1 MQRRTLWLVFVSALT
16 LSACSTPPT
25 GFNINLN
32 PSSLSIPAGQSN
44 TATLGVSLN
53 SSETRTISISLV
65 GAPAGVSVA
74 PTMITVNGS
83 ATTTLTFSVGSGV
96 AYGNYS
102 FKLRATLTPNNFQET
117 PVSLTVGSGNSG
129 GGDNGGGG
137 GNNGGGG
144 GNNGGGSADAI
155 RVIDYSTG
163 PTVQG
168 VRYRI
173 DGGSWYELA
182 MSNRQG
188 SFTAANNQAYEI
200 VIRCPN
206 NVEIIKATPAQQRE
220 VGVACMPVF
229 VNRNLEVTL
238 PSSIGEYNL
247 ASGDIVAATLWNN
260 TGEYDGSNPV
270 SLSIT
275 LPGTS
280 GTLLLSVFRPT
291 NDPNNPLEPIGYKE
305 VQLEGPGDAPLAVD
319 ASGWQPFSSVATLPS
334 VSAPANHT
342 LTSAVLYFRPGYLD
356 LGVVGGYSRYGLHHQ
371 DGNYVGFA
379 VLSMDNSTDLRRHIK
394 TLSSNNWIPDFPAP
408 WEATGVQLTNRAL
421 TLQHPEAA
429 AYQAT
434 FYHAIED
441 MSGVPLLLNITL
453 FGAGPVSYEV
463 SAIPE
468 LGYRFRAETLGN
480 GTFSAYKRAVGLLA
494 SANPYANLDL
504 STAVTHR

>member
-1 MQRRTLWLVFVSALT
+1 MQRRALWLVFVSALM

-32 PSSLSIPAGQSN
+32 PSSLSIPAGQSD

-65 GAPAGVSVA
+65 GAPTGVSVA
-74 PTMITVNGS
+74 PTMITVNS
-83 ATTTLTFSVGSGV
+83 NTTATLTFSVGSGV

-102 FKLRATLTPNNFQET
+102 FKLRATLAPDNFQET

-129 GGDNGGGG
+129 GGNNG
-137 GNNGGGG
+137 GGGG
-144 GNNGGGSADAI
+144 GNNGGGSADTI
-155 RVIDYSTG
+155 RVVDYSNG

-188 SFTAANNQAYEI
+188 SFTAASNQAYEI

-206 NVEIIKATPAQQRE
+206 NVEIVKATPAQQKE

-229 VNRNLEVTL
+229 VNRSLEVTL
-238 PSSIGEYNL
+238 PSSIGGYNL

-260 TGEYDGSNPV
+260 TGVYDGSNPV

-305 VQLEGPGDAPLAVD
+305 VQLEGPGDTPLAVD

-334 VSAPANHT
+334 VSAPANHR

-356 LGVVGGYSRYGLHHQ
+356 LGVVGGSRYGLHHQ

-379 VLSMDNSTDLRRHIK
+379 QLFPMDNSTDLRRHIK
-394 TLSSNNWIPDFPAP
+394 TLSSNDWVPDFPAP
-408 WEATGVQLTNRAL
+408 WEATGVQLTNRAF
-421 TLQHPEAA
+421 TLQHPEAV
-429 AYQAT
+429 AYQAA

-453 FGAGPVSYEV
+453 FGAGPAAYEV
-463 SAIPE
+463 SAMPE

-504 STAVTHR
+504 SAAVTNR